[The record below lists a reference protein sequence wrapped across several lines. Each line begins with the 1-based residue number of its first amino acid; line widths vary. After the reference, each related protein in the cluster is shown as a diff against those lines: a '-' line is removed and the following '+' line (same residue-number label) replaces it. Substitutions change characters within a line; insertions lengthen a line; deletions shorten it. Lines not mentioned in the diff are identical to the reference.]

1 MEDVRLFLSALWV
14 AVTFCS
20 VFSAILG
27 NLKPGYLEGVLAGE
41 VDGIKTTQG
50 VLVGNAIMMVIP
62 SVMVF
67 LSLTLPYPMIRWANI
82 VFGIIFTGVI
92 LLTVAYYFTYNIQ
105 TWAYYYIIAFT
116 QVILYVR
123 IVWYAW
129 KWV

>member
-14 AVTFCS
+14 AVTFCT

-50 VLVGNAIMMVIP
+50 VLIGNAIVMVIP

-67 LSLTLPYPMIRWANI
+67 LSLTLSYPIIRWANI
-82 VFGIIFTGVI
+82 ICGIFFIGVI
-92 LLTVAYYFTYNIQ
+92 LLTNAYYFNYNVQ
-105 TWAYYYIIAFT
+105 TWVYYYIFAGT
-116 QVILYVR
+116 QIVLYAL